1 VFNSLAA
8 PLMSAARRALSL
20 RRTLLAT
27 ARPLHD
33 VATPHGLRCLV
44 SQGSPLLA
52 ASPLSGSSLL
62 PRATTLLPA
71 SAAALATTQV
81 SARVS
86 STVVWSAS
94 GALVDSKTES
104 AVLQWATITNFCAL
118 TDAALIAHQLRCRC

>member
-1 VFNSLAA
+1 
-8 PLMSAARRALSL
+8 MSAARRALAL

-33 VATPHGLRCLV
+33 VATPHGLRSLV
-44 SQGSPLLA
+44 TQGSSLLA
-52 ASPLSGSSLL
+52 ASPLTGSSLF

-86 STVVWSAS
+86 SAVVWSAS
-94 GALVDSKTES
+94 GALVDGNTES
-104 AVLQWATITNFCAL
+104 AIL
-118 TDAALIAHQLRCRC
+118 